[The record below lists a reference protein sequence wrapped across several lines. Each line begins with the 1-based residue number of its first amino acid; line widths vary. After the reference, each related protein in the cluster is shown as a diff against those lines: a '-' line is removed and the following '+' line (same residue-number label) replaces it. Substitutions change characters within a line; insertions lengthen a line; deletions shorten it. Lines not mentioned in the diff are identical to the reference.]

1 MTLQGQKGGVTQ
13 VQWSPDGNYLY
24 TGGRRDGE
32 ILCWDV
38 RHSSDVVYRCTR
50 ASEGTNQ
57 RIGQAPTI
65 HSFTRSLAH
74 SLSTEQA
81 LARLWYIYKYTWW
94 LVYTGVPREVAR
106 GGGAPFLQN
115 VTNEGANSAAAETEP
130 NKVSGPIDVSLAS
143 GLTLSRVVDTW

>member
-1 MTLQGQKGGVTQ
+1 MTLQGQRGGVTQ

-57 RIGQAPTI
+57 RIG
-65 HSFTRSLAH
+65 R
-74 SLSTEQA
+74 
-81 LARLWYIYKYTWW
+81 ARLLTH
-94 LVYTGVPREVAR
+94 PRR
-106 GGGAPFLQN
+106 TPSFAPL
-115 VTNEGANSAAAETEP
+115 
-130 NKVSGPIDVSLAS
+130 D
-143 GLTLSRVVDTW
+143 